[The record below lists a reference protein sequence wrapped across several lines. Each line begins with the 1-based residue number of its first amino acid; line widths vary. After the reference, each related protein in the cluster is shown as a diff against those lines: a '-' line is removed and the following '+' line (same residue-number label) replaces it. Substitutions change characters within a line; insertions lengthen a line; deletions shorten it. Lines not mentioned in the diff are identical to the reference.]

1 MLTTTI
7 VRIVETCVRHARVV
21 ALCFALAGLGAGV
34 YSGVHFKINS
44 DVNDLLSNDLDWRK
58 REKAFEKAFD
68 RMNMLYAVV
77 ESPTP
82 ELTAQ
87 ATAALASRLAQD
99 KAHFSDVVDIA
110 GLPFFAQNGLL
121 FLPTEGLRETLSGL
135 EQGAPLIQDF
145 TSDMSLRGLV
155 AGLEDGLIG
164 VGQGRIALDRM
175 AGLMDATSTTIE
187 DVNAGRPASFSWRAA
202 TQGRPAT
209 PGELR
214 GVIQLRPALDY
225 ASVQPGLAASTALRS
240 IAAEVLPAYQ
250 AHVRLTGPVAM
261 ADEEFGTIKEHAAR
275 DGMITAAIVLFIL
288 WRALRS
294 GRLILAVA
302 INLLVGLAITAALGL
317 AMVGSFNLISVYFA
331 VLFVGI
337 GVDFGI
343 QFSVR
348 YRAER
353 HEIDDLPT
361 ALSRAALYFGA
372 PLTLAGLATAA
383 GFMSFLPTDYK
394 GVSELGQIAGVGMLV
409 AFAVSVTFLPAL
421 IALFNPP
428 GEPEPLGYAA
438 LAPVDRFMSRHRIG
452 IIAGTALVVV
462 GGLPLLFWLRF
473 DFNPINLRD
482 PRTESVATYLELAR
496 DPDNGV
502 YAIQAI
508 APTLERADAVAAE
521 VEKIPEV
528 AEART
533 LSNFIPRDQQ
543 AKLPLIAKA
552 AAALAP
558 ALDPKQVQPPPSDAE
573 NVDSLKEAA
582 ERLVEAADD
591 PHNAAQKSGAASAR
605 RLAAALQKLAEG
617 APDKRAAAKAAM
629 IDPLAFDL
637 ANLRKALGAQAVDRS
652 LLPQELIR
660 DWIAP
665 AGGARL
671 SITPKDNSGD
681 PNQLRAFA
689 RAVLKV
695 EPSAILGPVSVLEA
709 GDTIVRA
716 FIQAGALAL
725 VSIAAILTIVLKKP
739 RDVALTLIPLAV
751 AGIVTMEIMVLIG
764 MPLNFANIIAL
775 PLLLGIGVA
784 FKIYYIMAWRQG
796 QTDLL
801 QTSLTRAVIF
811 SAATTATAFGSL
823 WFSSHPGTSSMGKL
837 LALSLACTLAAAVL
851 FQPIL
856 MGKPPTT
863 ERPENV

>member
-7 VRIVETCVRHARVV
+7 VRIVEYCVRNARGV
-21 ALCFALAGLGAGV
+21 AIGFLLVGLAAGL
-34 YSGVHFKINS
+34 YSASHFRINS
-44 DVNDLLSNDLDWRK
+44 DVNDLLSNDLAWRK
-58 REKAFEKAFD
+58 REKAFEQAFG
-68 RMNMLYAVV
+68 RMHMLYAVV
-77 ESPTP
+77 EAPTP
-82 ELTAQ
+82 ELAAQ
-87 ATAALASRLAQD
+87 ASVALTERLAAD
-99 KAHFSDVVDIA
+99 KAHFSDVVFIA

-121 FLPTEGLRETLSGL
+121 FLTPEALRETLTGL
-135 EQGAPLIQDF
+135 EQGAPLIQDLA
-145 TSDMSLRGLV
+145 SDMSLVGLV

-164 VGQGRIALDRM
+164 VSSGRIKLDGM
-175 AGLMDATSTTIE
+175 AGLMDSVSTTVE
-187 DVNAGRPASFSWRAA
+187 AANAGRPAFFSWRVA

-214 GVIQLRPALDY
+214 GVIQLRPTLDY
-225 ASVQPGLAASTALRS
+225 SSVQPGLAASTKLRE
-240 IAAEVLPAYQ
+240 IAAEVLPAYEAQ
-250 AHVRLTGPVAM
+250 VRLTGPVAM

-275 DGMITAAIVLFIL
+275 DGLITAAVVLFIL

-302 INLLVGLAITAALGL
+302 INLTVGLAITAALGL
-317 AMVGSFNLISVYFA
+317 AMIGSFNLISVYFA

-361 ALSRAALYFGA
+361 AISRAALYFGA

-428 GEPEPLGYAA
+428 GEPEPLGYAQ
-438 LAPVDRFMSRHRIG
+438 LAPVDRFMARHRVA

-462 GGLPLLFWLRF
+462 GGLPLLYWLKF

-482 PRTESVATYLELAR
+482 ARTESVATYLELAR

-508 APTLERADAVAAE
+508 APTLEQADQTAAQ
-521 VEKIPEV
+521 VVKLPEV

-533 LSNFIPRDQQ
+533 LSSFIPADQAQ
-543 AKLPLIAKA
+543 KLPLIAKA
-552 AAALAP
+552 AVTLLPALEPKAP
-558 ALDPKQVQPPPSDAE
+558 APPPNDADMIE
-573 NVDSLKEAA
+573 AVKEAA
-582 ERLVEAADD
+582 DRLVEAADA
-591 PHNAAQKSGAASAR
+591 PHNSDQKTGGGAAR
-605 RLAAALQKLAEG
+605 RLAAALQALAA
-617 APDKRAAAKAAM
+617 APPEKREAARAALV
-629 IDPLAFDL
+629 DPLAFDFGG
-637 ANLRKALGAQAVDRS
+637 LRKALRAQEVTRAS
-652 LLPQELIR
+652 LPPELVR

-665 AGGARL
+665 SGGARL

-681 PNQLRAFA
+681 PNALRAFA

-695 EPSAILGPVSVLEA
+695 EPEAILGPVSVLEA
-709 GDTIVRA
+709 GDTVVRA
-716 FIQAGALAL
+716 FVEAGALAL
-725 VSIAAILTIVLKKP
+725 VSIAVILLLVLKKP
-739 RDVALTLIPLAV
+739 RDVALTLIPLAL
-751 AGIVTMEIMVLIG
+751 AGVVTMEIMVLIG

-775 PLLLGIGVA
+775 PLLLGVGVA

-837 LALSLACTLAAAVL
+837 LALSLVCTLAAAVL

-856 MGKPPTT
+856 MGKPRKA

>member
-7 VRIVETCVRHARVV
+7 VRIVEFCVRHARGV
-21 ALCFALAGLGAGV
+21 AVAFLLVGLGAGA
-34 YSGVHFKINS
+34 YSAVHFKINS
-44 DVNDLLSNDLDWRK
+44 DVNDLLSNDLAWRK
-58 REKAFEKAFD
+58 REKTFEQSFD
-68 RMNMLYAVV
+68 RMKMLYAVV
-77 ESPTP
+77 EAPTP
-82 ELTAQ
+82 ELTSQ
-87 ATAALASRLAQD
+87 ATAALAARLAQD
-99 KAHFSDVVDIA
+99 KVHFSDVADIA

-121 FLPTEGLRETLSGL
+121 FLTPEALRESLAGL
-135 EQGAPLIQDF
+135 EQGAPLIQDLA
-145 TSDMSLRGLV
+145 SDMSLVGLV

-164 VGQGRIALDRM
+164 VSASRVTLDQM
-175 AGLMDATSTTIE
+175 APLLNSAATTVE
-187 DVNAGRPASFSWRAA
+187 AVNAGRPASFSWRVA
-202 TQGRPAT
+202 TQGHPAA

-225 ASVQPGLAASTALRS
+225 SSVQPGLAASTILRG
-240 IAAEVLPAYQ
+240 IAAEVLPAYG
-250 AHVRLTGPVAM
+250 ATLRLTGPIAM
-261 ADEEFGTIKEHAAR
+261 ADEEFGTVKENAVR
-275 DGMITAAIVLFIL
+275 NGLITAAIVLLIL

-302 INLLVGLAITAALGL
+302 INLMVGLAITAALGL

-353 HEIDDLPT
+353 HENDDLHT
-361 ALSRAALYFGA
+361 AISRAALFFGA

-383 GFMSFLPTDYK
+383 GFMSFLPTAYK
-394 GVSELGQIAGVGMLV
+394 GVSELGLIAGVGMLV

-421 IALFNPP
+421 ITLFNPP
-428 GEPEPLGYAA
+428 GEPEPLGYAQ
-438 LAPVDRFMSRHRIG
+438 LAPVDRFMARHRVG
-452 IIAGTALVVV
+452 IIAGTALVVI

-482 PRTESVATYLELAR
+482 PHTESVATYLELAR

-508 APTLERADAVAAE
+508 APTLEQADKVAAE

-528 AEART
+528 AQART
-533 LSNFIPRDQQ
+533 LSWFIPTQQ
-543 AKLPLIAKA
+543 EQKLPLIAKA
-552 AAALAP
+552 AAVLLPVLEPKAP
-558 ALDPKQVQPPPSDAE
+558 SAAPTDQEVVEA
-573 NVDSLKEAA
+573 LKEAGD
-582 ERLVEAADD
+582 RLIEAADA
-591 PHNAAQKSGAASAR
+591 PQNASQKTGVAAAR
-605 RLAAALQKLAEG
+605 RLAAALQALAG
-617 APDKRAAAKAAM
+617 SAPEKRAAARAAM
-629 IDPLAFDL
+629 VDPLAFDF
-637 ANLRKALGAQAVDRS
+637 ANLRKALRAQAVTRAS
-652 LLPQELIR
+652 LPDTLVR
-660 DWIAP
+660 DWIATN
-665 AGGARL
+665 GGARV
-671 SITPKDNSGD
+671 SITPKDNSGNPD
-681 PNQLRAFA
+681 KLRVFA

-695 EPSAILGPVSVLEA
+695 EPAAIMGPVSVLEA
-709 GDTIVRA
+709 GDTIVGA
-716 FIQAGALAL
+716 FLEAGALAL
-725 VSIAAILTIVLKKP
+725 ASIAVILMLVLRKP
-739 RDVALTLIPLAV
+739 RDVALTLIPLAL
-751 AGIVTMEIMVLIG
+751 AGVVTMEVMVLIG

-775 PLLLGIGVA
+775 PLLLGVGVA

-796 QTDLL
+796 QTELL

-837 LALSLACTLAAAVL
+837 LALSLVCTLAAAVL

-856 MGKPPTT
+856 MGKPPKA

>member
-7 VRIVETCVRHARVV
+7 VRIVEFCVRHARGVT
-21 ALCFALAGLGAGV
+21 LAFLLLGLGAGF
-34 YSGVHFKINS
+34 YTAAHFKINS
-44 DVNDLLSNDLDWRK
+44 DVNDLLSDDLAWRK
-58 REKAFEKAFD
+58 REKAFESAFH
-68 RMNMLYAVV
+68 RLKMLYAVV
-77 ESPTP
+77 EAPTP
-82 ELTAQ
+82 ELTTQA
-87 ATAALASRLAQD
+87 ATALADRLAED
-99 KAHFSDVVDIA
+99 KAHFSEVAFIA

-121 FLPTEGLRETLSGL
+121 FLPTDALRETLDGL
-135 EQGAPLIQDF
+135 QQGAPLIQDLA
-145 TSDMSLRGLV
+145 SDMSLVGLV
-155 AGLEDGLIG
+155 AGLEDGLLG
-164 VGQGRIALDRM
+164 VTSNRVKLDQM
-175 AGLMDATSTTIE
+175 TGLMEAAATTVE
-187 DVNAGRPASFSWRAA
+187 AVNARRPASFSWRVA

-214 GVIQLRPALDY
+214 GVIQMRPAMDY
-225 ASVQPGLAASTALRS
+225 SSVQPGLAASTKLREA
-240 IAAEVLPAYQ
+240 AAEILPAYG

-275 DGMITAAIVLFIL
+275 DGAITAAIVLFIL

-294 GRLILAVA
+294 GRLILAVG
-302 INLLVGLAITAALGL
+302 INLLVGLAVTAALGL

-353 HEIDDLPT
+353 HEIDDLNT
-361 ALSRAALYFGA
+361 AISRAALYFGA

-428 GEPEPLGYAA
+428 GEPEPMGYAQ
-438 LAPVDRFMSRHRIG
+438 LAPVDSFMSRHRVG
-452 IIAGTALVVV
+452 IIVGTALVVV
-462 GGLPLLFWLRF
+462 AGLPLLYWLRF

-482 PRTESVATYLELAR
+482 PHTESVATYLELAR

-502 YAIQAI
+502 YAVQAI
-508 APTLERADAVAAE
+508 APTLEQADKIAAE
-521 VEKIPEV
+521 LAALPDV

-533 LSNFIPRDQQ
+533 LSSFIPSDQEQ
-543 AKLPLIAKA
+543 KLALIAQAAAKLL
-552 AAALAP
+552 P
-558 ALDPKQVQPPPSDAE
+558 ALEPKTPQAVTADSDNIDA
-573 NVDSLKEAA
+573 LKEAA
-582 ERLVEAADD
+582 ERLVEAADAAQ
-591 PHNAAQKSGAASAR
+591 NAAQKTGGAAAR
-605 RLAAALQKLAEG
+605 RLAAALQALAAG
-617 APDKRAAAKAAM
+617 APDRREAARAALV
-629 IDPLAFDL
+629 DPLAFDF
-637 ANLRKALGAQAVDRS
+637 ANLRKALRPQGVTRAS
-652 LLPQELIR
+652 LPEVLVR
-660 DWIAP
+660 DWMAP
-665 AGGARL
+665 GGGARI
-671 SITPKDNSGD
+671 SATPKDNSGD
-681 PNQLRAFA
+681 PNNLRSFA

-695 EPSAILGPVSVLEA
+695 EPEAILGPVSILEA
-709 GDTIVRA
+709 GDTVVGA
-716 FIQAGALAL
+716 FIEAGALAL
-725 VSIAAILTIVLKKP
+725 VSIAVILMLVLKKP
-739 RDVALTLIPLAV
+739 RDVALTLIPLAL
-751 AGIVTMEIMVLIG
+751 AGVVTMEIMVLIG

-775 PLLLGIGVA
+775 PLLLGVGVA

-856 MGKPPTT
+856 MGKPPKA